1 MLLFLLGEI
10 KMRKCC
16 CICGKYRNEEEFYHA
31 HYNATSLN
39 YCKDCTRKKCDPD
52 NANTIVEVLKDADVP
67 YLHSVWINNYRR
79 FKKENR
85 NIRNL
90 IGFYLNYL
98 NLNDFKHLH
107 FEDTAFMNLLEAGKI
122 LKCK

>member
-1 MLLFLLGEI
+1 M
-10 KMRKCC
+10 KKC
-16 CICGKYRNEEEFYHA
+16 CICGKYRNEEDFYHA
-31 HYNATSLN
+31 HHSATSLN

-52 NANTIVEVLKDADVP
+52 NVNTIVEVLKDADVP

-98 NLNDFKHLH
+98 NLNDFKYLH
-107 FEDTAFMNLLEAGKI
+107 FEDTALMNLLEAGKI
-122 LKCK
+122 LKCE

>member
-1 MLLFLLGEI
+1 
-10 KMRKCC
+10 MRKC
-16 CICGKYRNEEEFYHA
+16 CICGKYRDEDGFYHA
-31 HYNATSLN
+31 HYNTTSLN

-52 NANTIVEVLKDADVP
+52 DANTVVEVLKDADVP
-67 YLHSVWINNYRR
+67 YLQTIWVDNYRR

-98 NLNDFKHLH
+98 NLNGFKYLH
-107 FEDTAFMNLLEAGKI
+107 FEDTAFMNLLEVGKI
-122 LKCK
+122 LKRE